1 MASYRCFLARD
12 QHVPDCMVIE
22 CDHDGEAIVQATL
35 LLDADPAHSG
45 IEIWKDA
52 LLLARVVKG
61 QSRAQKPWV
70 N

>member
-1 MASYRCFLARD
+1 
-12 QHVPDCMVIE
+12 MVIE

-45 IEIWKDA
+45 VEIWKDA